1 MFSKF
6 AAREGL
12 NIIDFFALIYMKSL
26 DTKLR
31 LLKLKVKTGEI
42 SLHLRIFSIKS
53 QSPYLPLKKE
63 NFKKLCFLAMW
74 YKVKSSLTVNTI
86 RTRSIISNYPFL
98 DTPMVGTP
106 CSTDWVREAANC
118 PEKSFC
124 SPTILLI
131 GKGLVPSNTLSSA
144 KDLNF
149 DTFFSDILPGK
160 TVINIVTKGK
170 LLLIFFL
177 YHSKKNYRDI
187 QMHWYDMYQFY
198 LLNKVSMLGI
208 AKWKHLH

>member
-1 MFSKF
+1 MPHWFSLPLLKNEQYTVGKLSIQKISC
-6 AAREGL
+6 RRRVEYPCI
-12 NIIDFFALIYMKSL
+12 NICTWKAYI

-118 PEKSFC
+118 PAKSFC
-124 SPTILLI
+124 LPTTLLI
-131 GKGLVPSNTLSSA
+131 GKGLA
-144 KDLNF
+144 II
-149 DTFFSDILPGK
+149 FFK
-160 TVINIVTKGK
+160 TVTYFWTKYFAVW
-170 LLLIFFL
+170 LQI
-177 YHSKKNYRDI
+177 
-187 QMHWYDMYQFY
+187 
-198 LLNKVSMLGI
+198 
-208 AKWKHLH
+208 